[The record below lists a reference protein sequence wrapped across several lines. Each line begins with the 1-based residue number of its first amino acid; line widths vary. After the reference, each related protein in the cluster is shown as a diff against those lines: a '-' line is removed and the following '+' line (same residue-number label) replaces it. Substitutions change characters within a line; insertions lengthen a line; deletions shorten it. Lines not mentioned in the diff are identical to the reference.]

1 MLKNSFFIDSCV
13 FLGILIK
20 DKNTRACKSFISRV
34 NNDVYI
40 GYISPFVTGEMINSI
55 LYDNKIKNE
64 LKSDMLH
71 AVIDLL
77 ISVKVNNFVPSKNAM
92 KVYSELREAD
102 ERISESDMMHLVCA
116 KILDI
121 PLLTTDDMMLKSQGL
136 KKRVNIISPSD
147 CHQ

>member
-64 LKSDMLH
+64 LKPDMLH
-71 AVIDLL
+71 AVVDLL
-77 ISVKVNNFVPSKNAM
+77 ISVNVNNFVPSKLVKPLFLSWRNGWQIHSRKTM
-92 KVYSELREAD
+92 KNSMRRL
-102 ERISESDMMHLVCA
+102 
-116 KILDI
+116 
-121 PLLTTDDMMLKSQGL
+121 
-136 KKRVNIISPSD
+136 
-147 CHQ
+147 

>member
-20 DKNTRACKSFISRV
+20 DKNTRACKSLISRI

-55 LYDNKIKNE
+55 LYDKKIKNE
-64 LKSDMLH
+64 LKTDMLH
-71 AVIDLL
+71 AVVDLL
-77 ISVKVNNFVPSKNAM
+77 ISVNVNNFVPSKNAM
-92 KVYSELREAD
+92 KFYSELREAD

-116 KILDI
+116 KILEI

-136 KKRVNIISPSD
+136 KKHVNIISPLD
-147 CHQ
+147 CH

>member
-1 MLKNSFFIDSCV
+1 
-13 FLGILIK
+13 
-20 DKNTRACKSFISRV
+20 
-34 NNDVYI
+34 
-40 GYISPFVTGEMINSI
+40 MINSI